1 MINVLV
7 NHKFVCLVGYNISSV
22 RYMEYVTV
30 LVINLSYDTCD
41 LLHMH

>member
-7 NHKFVCLVGYNISSV
+7 NYKFVCLVDYIISSV
-22 RYMEYVTV
+22 HYMVYVTV
-30 LVINLSYDTCD
+30 LVVNFSYGTCD